1 MKPLHSE
8 DRAGLYITVIFH
20 LAVIIVLLA
29 VQIGRELR
37 TENSFVLDFTKQ
49 EELERVERE
58 ERFREDITSR
68 IDELLAVSE
77 AGGMD
82 VRNVS
87 VDRSALRDDRGT
99 VAEQLYRDAER
110 LQQQLEQGVDLPEDP
125 DGNTLAVEQQ
135 DTDPKVDPKKEDTP
149 YQGPSVVSYSLDGR
163 KASRLSIPA
172 YRCMGAGLVTV
183 IITVDPAGNV
193 VNAKVQEE
201 TSSKDQCLRNFAVR
215 AARLTKFSASASA
228 PARQMGDIVYQF
240 IAQ

>member
-1 MKPLHSE
+1 MKRLHSE
-8 DRAGLYITVIFH
+8 NRAGLYITVIFH

-37 TENSFVLDFTKQ
+37 SENSFVLDFSRQ
-49 EELERVERE
+49 EELERIAE
-58 ERFREDITSR
+58 EEQFREDILSR
-68 IDELLAVSE
+68 IDQLIAASE
-77 AGGMD
+77 AGGVD

-99 VAEQLYRDAER
+99 DAEQLYRDAER
-110 LQQQLEQGVDLPEDP
+110 LQQELEQGVETPDLED
-125 DGNTLAVEQQ
+125 NTLAVEQTQ
-135 DTDPKVDPKKEDTP
+135 PPKNDPPDTP
-149 YQGPSVVSYSLDGR
+149 EKTYQGPSVVSYDLSGR
-163 KASRLSIPA
+163 KASKLSIPA

-193 VNAKVQEE
+193 INAKVQEE
-201 TSSKDQCLRNFAVR
+201 TSSKDQCLRSFAVR
-215 AARLTKFSASASA
+215 AARLSKFSASASA